1 MQYSITLPE
10 VTLAALKQREAKF
23 LRIRITYDGDDLI
36 LTSDTPPSCDASGD
50 YQKWNNISFKNY
62 GSYSEG
68 LFGDC
73 PAYIDFSH
81 DGSQWIQIF
90 GGYVS
95 TDGMSRSKG
104 YITDDYVSMELVDR
118 TKTKGMK
125 RKPPKAVLTGFKVC
139 DPGNPSSS
147 LVHYLGSLMGVDTFD
162 TSSILD
168 EKDVVV
174 IGEDTAWRE
183 LQSLRDAFAA
193 DMYFD
198 HLRRLRFRSP
208 HDFSWTEPASEWTF
222 IAHPDTAE
230 TANSSRIIG
239 KIRTVRREVLC
250 NKAESEIEVYEHR
263 TLREVYRNTENWN
276 ADAEECYI
284 LVKEG
289 ESWPKDGVASLKYQD
304 PDTNDE
310 YPYAVNVQFPSIGR
324 HRGNDIYYTGGQ
336 LSIISFNGS
345 TDETEQEPGA
355 SQIILRNTGPTDVI
369 IRKLVIKGE
378 PFYHSKTQKVIE
390 RDGSVTDDVDLVDK
404 TIDGKYATSAVQIA
418 KTLKRVVD
426 EGKVRPRRFSFSTIF
441 LPQIQRGMGCT
452 VITDDGESIACR
464 LMTYN
469 HKATGS
475 TLATMRTDVIV
486 DEVAEYVPEYSPKVI
501 ESPTAPS
508 VPVVGPPGV
517 PGTVTVVQYSLGGPE
532 GPTDQSYEIGEDDYS
547 IGEDDW
553 ILGEDGWTNSV
564 PTPGLG
570 QYVYMRVGS
579 YAPPN
584 ESWPTIWRVTRLTG
598 EPARGIRLEA
608 SSYTIEFSGRG
619 VLRSGNITLRAQLQ
633 NLPSTGITWTSL
645 NATLLDVDAVTKTLD
660 VTSITAESFTVSV
673 SMEYLGETYSSTITI
688 AVVYDGEP
696 KAAYFSYHY
705 SQTLPTTTPTG
716 EPLIVGD
723 LLLYVPKDESEEWI
737 DTDPLFGHVLRW
749 DGDSWE
755 STTDSASLGTTSKD
769 AYQMAR
775 ESGIFIYAAAVIADI
790 VMARNLQAGQG
801 TGLAG
806 SGFRFRAQ
814 DDDYSQQGSP
824 KVPVFDVYKDDKLL
838 FAVEISTG
846 RIFFGPHFWYDP
858 STGQISSEN
867 GKAIIHADGTLESTD
882 GIYRGT
888 VRAGENTADTARM
901 AFRDESGV
909 GEVSFFGTG
918 HDDLLIVDDDY
929 VKGMFEVEITSK
941 KTVSYSL
948 GDTGPGG
955 GIIFSKVVGDDGDI
969 YKEFLPVRDFYQDT
983 YSEQSLY
990 VVLTNLAGGWG
1001 GYTNWTIP
1009 TRDDFSAIH
1018 PAVKNL
1024 RDYQIPGG
1032 TEQDYWTRDNS
1043 PSGKYNAY
1051 PVSSSSIYFEDAGST
1066 IEACLIVAREFTI
1079 YHDGWKWRSKMDEL
1093 STWSAWSIEYSVKQ
1107 VELTGYG
1114 IIIDFTNNSG
1124 HEVGDKWTFDQG
1136 EMYGVSGLDRWGNEY
1151 FRAENGL
1158 ITINNLGKYSL
1169 VLKNLPTE
1177 SDGLPAGALWRDGA
1191 TIKIV

>member
-1 MQYSITLPE
+1 M
-10 VTLAALKQREAKF
+10 LAALKDREARY
-23 LRIRITYDGDDLI
+23 LRIRITYDGEE
-36 LTSDTPPSCDASGD
+36 LTFTPDSPPTCDASSD
-50 YQKWNNISFKNY
+50 YQKWSVSFKNY
-62 GSYSEG
+62 GAYQEG

-73 PAYIDFSH
+73 AAYVDFSH
-81 DGSQWIQIF
+81 DGSQWIQMF
-90 GGYVS
+90 GGYVA
-95 TDGMSRSKG
+95 TDGMSRTKG
-104 YITDDYVSMELVDR
+104 RITDDYVSMELVDR

-125 RKPPKAVLTGFKVC
+125 RKPPKSVLTGFKVC

-162 TSSILD
+162 TSSILE

-174 IGEDTAWRE
+174 IGDDTIWRE

-198 HLRRLRFRSP
+198 NLRRLRFRSP
-208 HDFSWTEPASEWTF
+208 HDFSWTEPTSEWTF
-222 IAHPDTAE
+222 IAHPDTLE
-230 TANSSRIIG
+230 TSLSSRVIG
-239 KIRTVRREVLC
+239 KIRTVRRDILC
-250 NKAESEIEVYEHR
+250 NKAESEVEVYEHR

-276 ADAEECYI
+276 AEASECYI

-289 ESWPKDGVASLKYQD
+289 ESWPTEGVASLKYQD
-304 PDTNDE
+304 PETSEE

-324 HRGNDIYYTGGQ
+324 HRGNDIYYTGGH
-336 LSIISFNGS
+336 LSIESFNGS
-345 TDETEQEPGA
+345 TSDTEQEPGA
-355 SQIILRNTGPTDVI
+355 SQIILKNTGPTDVI
-369 IRKLVIKGE
+369 IRKMVIRGE

-390 RDGSVTDDVDLVDK
+390 RDGSVSDDVDLVEK
-404 TIDGKYATSAVQIA
+404 TIDGKYATSAVQMA
-418 KTLKRVVD
+418 KTLKRAVD

-441 LPQIQRGMGCT
+441 LPHIQRGMGCT
-452 VITDDGESIACR
+452 VITDDGESVACR
-464 LMTYN
+464 LMTYS
-469 HKATGS
+469 HKPAGA

-486 DEVAEYVPEYSPKVI
+486 DEVADYIPEYNPKVI
-501 ESPTAPS
+501 ETPTTPS

-517 PGTVTVVQYSLGGPE
+517 PGTVTVVQYSLGGPD
-532 GPTDQSYEIGEDDYS
+532 GPTDQSYEIGEDDHT

-553 ILGEDGWTNSV
+553 VLGEDGWTSTV
-564 PTPGLG
+564 PTPGAG
-570 QYVYMRVGS
+570 QFVYMRIGS
-579 YAPPN
+579 YAPP
-584 ESWPTIWRVTRLTG
+584 EQSWPIVWRVTRLTG

-608 SSYTIEFSGRG
+608 SSYTIEKTGRG

-633 NLPSTGITWTSL
+633 NLPSAGIVWTSP
-645 NATLLDVDAVTKTLD
+645 NATLIDVDAVTKTLD

-673 SMEYLGETYSSTITI
+673 SLTYLGVTYTSTVTI

-723 LLLYVPKDESEEWI
+723 LILYVPKDESEEWI